1 MGKNRRERRVE
12 ERDSY
17 AARSSAQKR
26 KNYVIAS
33 GVLGLVVV
41 LIGITSY
48 NGYTSNSFIYSVDIS
63 FILLY
68 DAFKPL
74 INDELKP

>member
-48 NGYTSNSFIYSVDIS
+48 NFVTMESGEMGAPDGAGKLGGEHEHALS
-63 FILLY
+63 
-68 DAFKPL
+68 L
-74 INDELKP
+74 IHI